1 MSLPS
6 PRLPASLFNLL
17 FDAAGPTNP
26 ACANYNHRMTGRLH
40 QLHVEYAPAE
50 DRILLKFNT
59 MDRQELRFW
68 LTRKFVKSF
77 LDQLQALLADLGRAA
92 AQSDPALKKA
102 MVGFEQERAA
112 PDKRFEKPFAEDPA
126 TFPLGE
132 QPLLVIGF
140 SYKPAKRT
148 GGRAGA
154 GRIAFETESG
164 HEVGLPADA
173 TLLHSL
179 SKMLRDI
186 NERTGWDLR
195 LEAGYALGDEP
206 ARSARVH

>member
-1 MSLPS
+1 
-6 PRLPASLFNLL
+6 
-17 FDAAGPTNP
+17 
-26 ACANYNHRMTGRLH
+26 MTGRLH

-77 LDQLQALLADLGRAA
+77 WDQLQSLLLDVGRAA

-126 TFPLGE
+126 AFPLGE
-132 QPLLVIGF
+132 APLLVVGF
-140 SYKPAKRT
+140 SYKPAKRP
-148 GGRAGA
+148 GRSS

-186 NERTGWDLR
+186 NERTGWDLK

-206 ARSARVH
+206 ARPARVH